1 MDTKWSGIR
10 QDQCLFVAAKQVS
23 RTSALNSYASAAH
36 WPAQISSMD
45 QCIKSSTLPLQADIA
60 CNQAH
65 YARSGG
71 SVRRFAEL
79 INAEVMREK
88 MSSKKMEGHTLSYCK
103 AAPSP
108 QLRRMASLA
117 RSMLSP
123 EVTWKMNA
131 RLQWP
136 HLL

>member
-1 MDTKWSGIR
+1 MSICSGEAGE
-10 QDQCLFVAAKQVS
+10 QNLSTQLVCKC
-23 RTSALNSYASAAH
+23 
-36 WPAQISSMD
+36 SSLARSNLEYGPE
-45 QCIKSSTLPLQADIA
+45 CIKSSTLPLQADIA

-88 MSSKKMEGHTLSYCK
+88 MSSKTMEGHTLSYCK

-123 EVTWKMNA
+123 EGTWKMNA